1 MENGFIKIDR
11 GLFYLDTKTGEMK
24 TGWFTV
30 KNKRYL
36 AKGNGTVVTSR
47 IYSDGVRSY
56 YFDKNGKR
64 KDGWVKYKKA
74 KYYFSKNKG
83 MLKGKQRING
93 RKYVFSRKTGKLKK
107 R

>member
-1 MENGFIKIDR
+1 MGKGFIKIGKD
-11 GLFYLDTKTGEMK
+11 LFYLDTKTGEMK

-30 KNKRYL
+30 KSKSYL
-36 AKGNGTVVTSR
+36 AKGNGTVITNI

-56 YFDKNGKR
+56 YFDKKGKR
-64 KDGWVKYKKA
+64 KNGWVTYKNA
-74 KYYFSKNKG
+74 KYYFSKTKG